1 MQSWS
6 RKNTLSGV
14 RIRSQVDPHEA
25 KVLRSVIH
33 SVVAMLDE
41 RESDGP
47 HDELEELTG
56 MRSGNSAPPTN
67 AVVARLL
74 PDFCRHDPDHKDE
87 DLDAA
92 GVAELNGA
100 LRSLNEPE
108 IIDDKKAA
116 AKALLDTLPAEGG
129 KISLTTAQAEG
140 WIAAINDAR
149 LALGTVLDVHDDM
162 AEEFDPEDPRAPQL
176 GVYHWLTWMQDAL
189 IIALAGQH

>member
-41 RESDGP
+41 RESDTP

-74 PDFCRHDPDHKDE
+74 PDFCRHDPDDQDE

-129 KISLTTAQAEG
+129 KISLSMAQAEG

-149 LALGTVLDVHDDM
+149 LALGTVLEVHDGM

-189 IIALAGQH
+189 IIALAGQR